1 MKKIFRVIFNSD
13 LLRIFSLISP
23 SNRIKATA
31 LFLLMSLQS
40 FFELLFILTLTYMGM
55 ALTAPSLLEQTFF
68 VSCIFYFFPEVK
80 PFFSKPTYF
89 LLLIGIEVVL
99 VSFTKN
105 AVAYLTAR
113 MTTLLGERISID
125 ICHEIM
131 SRFLYKDYAWHLS
144 SESKETF
151 QCMQWRSD
159 VANMLNFQLG
169 LYTCTLTMIV
179 LFFLLMGKEPMLTSM
194 VLLLTVFIGII
205 LYASIRKSVDRSAH
219 TIRQASA
226 EENRAVLCAIRG
238 IRDVL
243 IYRQQ
248 ETFLEAITK
257 SATRAVPSRVFNSI
271 APTMPTWVLE
281 TTAFIAVVL
290 ALAYIIFVE
299 HAGIPRI
306 AEALSLLVLTA
317 WRVLPFANRA
327 VSFKVAIRS
336 ARPMAMAVIDL
347 LEKLRLQPVN
357 MRTAP
362 ARDFTFERSIT
373 FSSVSFRYPASYNDS
388 LHDLNFTINVGEKI
402 GIIGASGAGK
412 STLVA
417 ILSGVML
424 PTGGSILVDNLPLT
438 PSRAAA
444 FSSLVGYVPQQAF
457 LFEGT
462 LGDNIAFCHWG
473 KPWKQEDVLTAC
485 RSAAIDFVKTN
496 PNGLN
501 QIIGENGAGLSGGQ
515 AQRVSIARAMYPH
528 PKLLIFD
535 EATSSL
541 DLGNENSIMATIDKL
556 ATEVTCVIVAHR
568 LSTVERCDRLL
579 WLDHGQLV
587 MQGPPRE
594 VLPLY
599 CKRLDI
605 AAK

>member
-1 MKKIFRVIFNSD
+1 MGKIFKKIFNADLIRIFN
-13 LLRIFSLISP
+13 IISS
-23 SNRIKATA
+23 SNRFKASA
-31 LFLLMSLQS
+31 LFLLMIFQS

-55 ALTAPSLLEQTFF
+55 ALTAPSMLHETFF
-68 VSCIFYFFPEVK
+68 VSCVYSIFPSAQSL
-80 PFFSKPTYF
+80 FSEPTYF

-99 VSFTKN
+99 VSLLKN
-105 AVAYLTAR
+105 IVSYLTSR
-113 MTTLLGERISID
+113 VTNYLSEKISID

-131 SRFLYKDYAWHLS
+131 SRFLYQDYAWHLS

-151 QCMQWRSD
+151 QCMQWRSS

-169 LYTCTLTMIV
+169 LYTCSLTMIV
-179 LFFLLMGKEPMLTSM
+179 LFFLLMGKEPMLTSL

-205 LYASIRKSVDRSAH
+205 LYASIRKSVDKSAH
-219 TIRQASA
+219 IIRQASA
-226 EENRAVLCAIRG
+226 EESNAVLCAIRG

-248 ETFLEAITK
+248 ETFLAAITK
-257 SATRAVPSRVFNSI
+257 SASRAVPSRVFNSL

-281 TTAFIAVVL
+281 TTAFVAVVL
-290 ALAYIIFVE
+290 ALAYIILVE

-327 VSFKVAIRS
+327 VSYKVAIRS
-336 ARPMAMAVIDL
+336 ARPMAMAVLEL
-347 LEKLRLQPVN
+347 LEKMRSQPSSV
-357 MRTAP
+357 RVEP
-362 ARDFTFERSIT
+362 AKDFTFQNAIT
-373 FSSVSFRYPASYNDS
+373 FRQVSFRYPSASVDS
-388 LHDLNFTINVGEKI
+388 LQDLNFSIAVGEKV

-424 PTGGSILVDNLPLT
+424 PTGGKILVDDQPLT
-438 PSRAAA
+438 PPRAVA
-444 FSSLVGYVPQQAF
+444 FSSMVGYVPQQAF

-473 KPWKQEDVLTAC
+473 HPWKEEDVLAAC
-485 RSAAIDFVKTN
+485 RSAAIDFVQTN
-496 PNGLN
+496 PKGLR
-501 QIIGENGAGLSGGQ
+501 QMIGENGTGLSGGQ

-541 DLGNENSIMATIDKL
+541 DQTNENNIMSTVETL
-556 ATEVTCVIVAHR
+556 ATKVTCVIVAHR
-568 LSTVERCDRLL
+568 LSTVEKCDRIL
-579 WLDHGQLV
+579 WLDHGKIV
-587 MQGPPRE
+587 MQGTPQE
-594 VLPLY
+594 VLPAY
-599 CKRLDI
+599 CNALATTEK
-605 AAK
+605 

>member
-1 MKKIFRVIFNSD
+1 MKKIWRVLFSSD
-13 LLRIFSLISP
+13 LLRIFAVISP
-23 SNRIKATA
+23 ANRCRAMA
-31 LFLLMSLQS
+31 LFLLMALQS

-55 ALTAPSLLEQTFF
+55 ALTAPSMLEETFF
-68 VSCIFYFFPEVK
+68 VSSVFYLFPDAK
-80 PFFSKPTYF
+80 PFFSEPTYF
-89 LLLIGIEVVL
+89 LLLIGTEVVL
-99 VSFTKN
+99 VSCIKN
-105 AVAYLTAR
+105 IVACVTAR
-113 MTTLLGERISID
+113 VTTLLGERISID

-169 LYTCTLTMIV
+169 LYTCSLTMIV

-205 LYASIRKSVDRSAH
+205 LYASIRRSVDRAAH

-226 EENRAVLCAIRG
+226 AENRAVLCAIRG

-248 ETFLEAITK
+248 ETFLDAITR

-281 TTAFIAVVL
+281 TTAFVAVVL

-336 ARPMAMAVIDL
+336 ARPMAMAVLEL
-347 LEKLRLQPVN
+347 LEKLRQQPVN
-357 MRTAP
+357 IRTKP
-362 ARDFTFERSIT
+362 ASDFTFERSIT
-373 FSSVSFRYPASYNDS
+373 FADVSFRYPASTADS
-388 LHDLNFTINVGEKI
+388 LHDLTFTIDVGEKV

-417 ILSGVML
+417 ILSGVMM
-424 PTGGSILVDNLPLT
+424 PTAGEILVDDLPLT
-438 PSRAAA
+438 PSRAVA

-473 KPWKQEDVLTAC
+473 HPWKPEDVLAAC
-485 RSAAIDFVKTN
+485 RSAAIDFVETN
-496 PNGLN
+496 PKGLN
-501 QIIGENGAGLSGGQ
+501 QLIGENGAGLSGGQ

-541 DLGNENSIMATIDKL
+541 DQANENSIMATIEKL

-568 LSTVERCDRLL
+568 LSTVEKCDRLI
-579 WLDHGQLV
+579 WLEHGRIV
-587 MQGPPRE
+587 MQGPPRDI
-594 VLPLY
+594 LPRY
-599 CKRLDI
+599 CESLNKHE
-605 AAK
+605 A